1 MPPVQPSIALKS
13 YLENVRAQLAEI
25 TVTKLK
31 NNFSRNEITAL
42 KELKNSSA
50 FNFKKV
56 DKGTTT
62 VIMKTEKIEEA
73 KVQLDNRVHYKPL
86 RLPIVKKHAGK
97 GY

>member
-1 MPPVQPSIALKS
+1 MPPVQSSIALKS